1 MSDQMTIIDFKGA
14 DKSEWLVIN
23 DGVMGGLSRCEF
35 ERTEEGTG
43 LFTGNISLENEGGYA
58 ATRVSIGKHD
68 LSTHEG
74 LEIRVRGDGRTYQF
88 RLRTDDNFDGVSYRV
103 LFDTSDGEWS
113 TVRFPFEDFLPVF
126 RGQILEYES
135 PMDASQIQQV
145 GFLLNDKKA
154 GPFSLEID
162 FVRTW

>member
-1 MSDQMTIIDFKGA
+1 MLPRGSKVL
-14 DKSEWLVIN
+14 KLSSIN
-23 DGVMGGLSRCEF
+23 ELKE
-35 ERTEEGTG
+35 
-43 LFTGNISLENEGGYA
+43 
-58 ATRVSIGKHD
+58 
-68 LSTHEG
+68 
-74 LEIRVRGDGRTYQF
+74 
-88 RLRTDDNFDGVSYRV
+88 LRKV